1 MRAAFDVSDIV
12 YALIVRA
19 HNTLDL
25 VHQKRVRY
33 SLVQLDTVL
42 SLSVGVR
49 LLPLYII
56 SIRKSLSVSGCF
68 QVQKEYD
75 VMLALVKSPNYGASL
90 LKLVP

>member
-1 MRAAFDVSDIV
+1 MRAAFDVNDIV
-12 YALIVRA
+12 YALVVRA

-25 VHQKRVRY
+25 VHQKRVPY

-49 LLPLYII
+49 LLPLCIV
-56 SIRKSLSVSGCF
+56 SIRKSLSVARCF
-68 QVQKEYD
+68 QVLKEYD
-75 VMLALVKSPNYGASL
+75 VILVVVKSPNYGASF